1 MVTTSTSLKRLA
13 PEDFA
18 LAARWLSNP
27 AINRWLASEWRG
39 RAVDAMTIGILVRDR
54 RNLVYLVRHEDTPC
68 GLASLSEIDKA
79 DRLAMVWY
87 LLGDH
92 QYAGQGVTTRAVEQ
106 LVAIAFQEMQLA
118 SLYAWIMED
127 NTPSRRVLERCG
139 FREAGR
145 IRTATCSG
153 GKQLDRVY
161 FDLVSPDVRKVA

>member
-1 MVTTSTSLKRLA
+1 MVSTSTRLERLA
-13 PEDFA
+13 PAEYA

-27 AINRWLASEWRG
+27 SINRWLTSEWRG
-39 RAVDAMTIGILVRDR
+39 RAVDTMTIGILVRDR

-68 GLASLSEIDKA
+68 GLAALSEIDTV
-79 DRLAMVWY
+79 DRVAMVWY
-87 LLGDH
+87 LLGEP
-92 QYAGQGVTTRAVEQ
+92 QYARQGLTARAVDQ
-106 LVAIAFQEMQLA
+106 LVAIAFEELQLA
-118 SLYAWIMED
+118 SLYAWIMAD

-161 FDLVSPDVRKVA
+161 FDLVSADARKVA